1 MKKQVEKRTEN
12 VHVRLSKKE
21 KRKLEKD
28 ATKLGVSI
36 SEYLRRSALGKQI
49 KIMST
54 GKECELV
61 VLCQDLVAYVVEQ
74 YESEDDEELCER
86 LEKIW
91 KLL

>member
-1 MKKQVEKRTEN
+1 MKKQAEKRTEN

-28 ATKLGVSI
+28 AAKLGVSI
-36 SEYLRRSALGKQI
+36 SEYLRRFALGKQI
-49 KIMST
+49 KIMNT

-61 VLCQDLVAYVVEQ
+61 VLCQELVTCIMERYH
-74 YESEDDEELCER
+74 SEDDEELCER

-91 KLL
+91 KQL